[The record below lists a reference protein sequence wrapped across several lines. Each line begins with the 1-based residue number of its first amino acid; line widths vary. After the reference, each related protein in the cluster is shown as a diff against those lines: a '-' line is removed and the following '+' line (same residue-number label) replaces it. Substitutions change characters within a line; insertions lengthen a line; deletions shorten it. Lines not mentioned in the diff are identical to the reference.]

1 MVGVAHASPTGG
13 ASGCAGP
20 QPLGERRPR
29 PHPALYVDPVA
40 DALPEKRHAEVLVV
54 GGGAAGLYAGVWAAR
69 AGADT
74 VVLEGSR
81 RAGAKVLIAGGGRCN
96 VTHDVVRPADYCTS
110 KAKAVV
116 KKTLARH
123 GVADVVAFFAER
135 GVELKREDTGKL
147 FPVSNKARSV
157 LDAMISAL
165 EEAGGRLETRARV
178 TAVTPR
184 TAGGFEVL
192 VSRSAGEEEAWTAD
206 RVVFCPGGKA
216 LPASGSDGG
225 GYPIAESLGHTV
237 TDTWPA
243 LVAWTAEPGHWLQT
257 LPGVAL
263 RAEVRV
269 ANANGKVLARQ
280 VGDTLVTHQ
289 GLSGPA
295 PMDLSRHVEHAR
307 RAEPGGRLKVT
318 VGWWPETTFDQAEKR
333 LLEAAAQSPNAG
345 LRSFLK
351 WTLPV
356 RLAEALLAGPVGV
369 DPATELGHLKR
380 EHRRALAHAL
390 VATEVPVNGDRGFD
404 HAEATAGGVPLDEV
418 DPRTFQS
425 RRTPGLFLAGE
436 VLDVDGRI
444 GGYNF
449 QWAWASGFLAG
460 TSAAAG

>member
-1 MVGVAHASPTGG
+1 MSDA
-13 ASGCAGP
+13 AGSE
-20 QPLGERRPR
+20 LRR
-29 PHPALYVDPVA
+29 A
-40 DALPEKRHAEVLVV
+40 KVLVV

-69 AGADT
+69 GGAEP

-96 VTHDVVRPADYCTS
+96 VTHDVVHLKDYCTS
-110 KAKAVV
+110 RAKAVI

-123 GVADVVAFFAER
+123 GVEDVVRFFAER

-147 FPVSNKARSV
+147 FPVSDKARSV
-157 LDAMISAL
+157 LDALTSAL
-165 EEAGGRLETRARV
+165 TEAGGRLETRARV
-178 TAVTPR
+178 TAIRPR

-192 VSRSAGEEEAWTAD
+192 VSRSAEPRSAEAPPEVWSAE
-206 RVVFCPGGKA
+206 RVIFCPGGRA

-225 GYPIAESLGHTV
+225 GYAIAESLGHTV
-237 TDTWPA
+237 TSTWPA
-243 LVAWTAEPGHWLQT
+243 LVAWTAEPGHWLQQ

-263 RAEVRV
+263 PAEVRV
-269 ANANGKVLARQ
+269 ATANGKVLARQ

-295 PMDLSRHVEHAR
+295 PMDLSRHIEHAR
-307 RAEPGGRLKVT
+307 RTEPGGRVRVT
-318 VGWWPETTFDQAEKR
+318 VGWWPETTFDQAEAR
-333 LLEAAAQSPNAG
+333 LLAAAEESPNAA
-345 LRSFLK
+345 LRSWLK
-351 WTLPV
+351 WTVPA

-369 DPATELGHLKR
+369 DPATPLGHLKR

-390 VATEVPVNGDRGFD
+390 VGTEIPVSGDRGFD

-418 DPRTFQS
+418 DPKTFES
-425 RRTPGLFLAGE
+425 RRCPGLFLAGE

-449 QWAWASGFLAG
+449 QWAWASGHVAGRAVSPLAG
-460 TSAAAG
+460 